1 MHGRTAGNDAYLG
14 TLREYGVRDAVI
26 PEIRQTVHHPRKNGI
41 LKGIRLFVDFL
52 KHEMRVSVLH
62 GRIHVPADLQCFRLH
77 AVKVHIIYTDFVWRQ
92 AHDAA
97 FRDHEI
103 LPGIGN
109 QGSKI

>member
-1 MHGRTAGNDAYLG
+1 MAASMFQL
-14 TLREYGVRDAVI
+14 
-26 PEIRQTVHHPRKNGI
+26 
-41 LKGIRLFVDFL
+41 
-52 KHEMRVSVLH
+52 
-62 GRIHVPADLQCFRLH
+62 DLQCFRLH

-109 QGSKI
+109 QAVRSEATLEWVEATKGLTFLTVYLTGTIRA